1 MNAGVSANGFGTE
14 IGVTVFAA
22 VAAGIVCTNIQT
34 FDAAAFESLIF
45 VLANCQRTAQKF
57 AEQSV
62 INAAGVFVTL
72 FRQVNIFWAGIYFQ
86 SIALGDGRHIFCQTF
101 L

>member
-1 MNAGVSANGFGTE
+1 MTSPMVRNYFNSSANGFGTE

-45 VLANCQRTAQKF
+45 TCF
-57 AEQSV
+57 ALLSYQESRY
-62 INAAGVFVTL
+62 ATGEYLL
-72 FRQVNIFWAGIYFQ
+72 F
-86 SIALGDGRHIFCQTF
+86 SL
-101 L
+101 

>member
-1 MNAGVSANGFGTE
+1 MTSPMVRNYFNSSANGFETE

-45 VLANCQRTAQKF
+45 TYF
-57 AEQSV
+57 ALPSYQVSRYATGEYL
-62 INAAGVFVTL
+62 L
-72 FRQVNIFWAGIYFQ
+72 F
-86 SIALGDGRHIFCQTF
+86 SL
-101 L
+101 

>member
-62 INAAGVFVTL
+62 INAAGLCSIPYFCKSI
-72 FRQVNIFWAGIYFQ
+72 FSAQVSIF
-86 SIALGDGRHIFCQTF
+86 SP
-101 L
+101 